1 MQMRLTCG
9 LSAIAIGAVL
19 SAAIHAQAVPEVK
32 LPASPAGQA
41 AVQLGGTWE
50 KTQDGQRYTNGKWL
64 VVNYGRPIL
73 RGRTNI
79 FGAGEEYG
87 KTVKGDAPVWRA
99 GANDTTRLITQIP
112 LVVGDK
118 TIAPGTYNVFVD
130 LQPARWELIL
140 NTQAVQEKF
149 DPNDKVNLF
158 GAANYDPKFDIARA
172 PMTVRTGSDTV
183 EQFTIGFVNATESSV
198 TLTMAWDRTVASIDL
213 KAAR

>member
-50 KTQDGQRYTNGKWL
+50 KTQDGQRYANGKWL